1 VLTAAL
7 GIDANPDAAL
17 AACALIAGVSGAWSP

>member
-1 VLTAAL
+1 VLNVSL
-7 GIDANPDAAL
+7 NPDAAL

>member
-1 VLTAAL
+1 P
-7 GIDANPDAAL
+7 NPDAAL

>member
-1 VLTAAL
+1 VLIADVL
-7 GIDANPDAAL
+7 ANPDAAL

>member
-1 VLTAAL
+1 VLIPDPNP
-7 GIDANPDAAL
+7 GIAL